1 MMSRFLSE
9 NKKRQLSGAL
19 LGNAPM
25 EIHFELYNIKN
36 PNHIRSKTV
45 SCSEW
50 PTIQEVAV

>member
-1 MMSRFLSE
+1 MVRRLFL
-9 NKKRQLSGAL
+9 K
-19 LGNAPM
+19 NAPK

-50 PTIQEVAV
+50 SAIQEVTV